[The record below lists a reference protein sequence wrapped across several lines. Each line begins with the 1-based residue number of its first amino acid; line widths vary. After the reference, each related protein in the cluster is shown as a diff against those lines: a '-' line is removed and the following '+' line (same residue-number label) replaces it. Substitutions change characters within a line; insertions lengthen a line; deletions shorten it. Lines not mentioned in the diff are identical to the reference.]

1 MSRQARFLCGVPKD
15 SCVGGFLST
24 DQKFS
29 TNKCHATRVE
39 AMQCMSRYLI
49 QIGYV
54 RLSSRE
60 FVNPQNG
67 YIRMLS
73 KRARFGGR
81 LRSGKGGDKA
91 RFEPESGKGHGTGSG
106 LIW

>member
-1 MSRQARFLCGVPKD
+1 MSRQLRFLCGVPQD

-29 TNKCHATRVE
+29 TNKCHSTRAE
-39 AMQCMSRYLI
+39 ALSCMSHYLVKS
-49 QIGYV
+49 GYTKI
-54 RLSSRE
+54 SSRE
-60 FVNPQNG
+60 FLDPETG
-67 YIRMLS
+67 YIRILPKKS
-73 KRARFGGR
+73 KYGGR

-91 RFEPESGKGHGTGSG
+91 RFEPESGKGRGTGSG